1 MFFVIRNIESGLK
14 KVFNVFRVKLM
25 QYILNINE
33 IIYGKDYYVILF
45 GFYLRDLDY
54 ILRKY
59 GSSLFDVYSFRSQR
73 RISEIESIFFI
84 FFRRFIFRIL
94 ASSVVR
100 IRMILNNL
108 FSDYDFLVLI
118 FKLAG
123 FRRLSDFREIVGFFV
138 GFFFSF
144 RKSSLNVNNYVK

>member
-1 MFFVIRNIESGLK
+1 MFFVIRNIGSGMK

-123 FRRLSDFREIVGFFV
+123 FRRLSDFREIAGFFV

-144 RKSSLNVNNYVK
+144 RKSSLNVNNYAK